1 MSRVTHLVRTLALAG
16 VTSALAASAFA
27 TVTVKDGAGNTLASG
42 ITAFDENE
50 TGSGVLKG
58 TGGAMPIVGA
68 LQDYLYQANVVS
80 FTGATSPA
88 LNGSF
93 AAGGYEVTV
102 SAHVQLQV
110 TSVTNVGAGYVATF
124 KAVGGTAALY
134 YDSKAEGGVKSDTA
148 SGNGFD
154 DGHLFGIF
162 NVMPGGV
169 SAFYSPSAGVGI
181 GTAGFNFQ
189 VLGAVDS
196 NYLTSSSGAIT
207 GMNFTSNQSLPV
219 GTSATTSF
227 HNNVSNNFGDLFPTF
242 AVGNNDML
250 LKVDGSTTFT
260 TAVPEPS
267 SYSLLLA
274 GLGVFGFLARRR
286 RSV

>member
-1 MSRVTHLVRTLALAG
+1 MSRLTHLVRALALAG

-27 TVTVKDGAGNTLASG
+27 TVTVKDGLGNTLASG

-58 TGGAMPIVGA
+58 VGSAVPVVGA
-68 LQDYLYQANVVS
+68 IQDYLYQANVVS
-80 FTGATSPA
+80 FTGALSPT

-102 SAHVQLQV
+102 AAHVQLQV
-110 TSVTNVGAGYVATF
+110 TSVTAVGSGFVATF
-124 KAVGGTAALY
+124 KTIGGSAGLY
-134 YDSKAEGGVKSDTA
+134 YDSLAEGGFKSDTA
-148 SGNGFD
+148 SGKGFD
-154 DGHLFGIF
+154 DGHLFGMF
-162 NVMPGGV
+162 NVTPGGV
-169 SAFYSPSAGVGI
+169 SSFFSPTVGTGI
-181 GTAGFNFQ
+181 GSAAFDFK
-189 VLGAVDS
+189 VVGAVDG
-196 NYLTSSSGAIT
+196 NYLTSSTGPVT
-207 GMNFTSNQSLPV
+207 GMNFSSNQSLPV

-227 HNNVSNNFGDLFPTF
+227 HNNSSNNFGDLFPTY